1 MKLVRRL
8 ALLLVAVLL
17 LSACGTEVPEITE
30 EVENVGKTDQVQGPA
45 YDKGSLSD
53 DETATLLLTALQAG
67 RLDCML
73 DLCAVEEFAATGYP
87 TIEKLMIGF
96 SDAPVIEYAPSQTA
110 FSRGY
115 DALRLRYLYS
125 SDLMRALYP
134 IVVQNAE
141 EDLSQAQLDRTAL
154 VAQFAALQA
163 VLEDFDFSGIQVESL
178 VKTGDPESAV
188 SAGWLDASFLDTA
201 ALLAELAA
209 ADMGSCRGSWSV
221 YYAILSYGGNYYGLV
236 LPLCAYE
243 EGWRLQRPGRES
255 WSMLQELGSDRAG
268 ALESLSAYSPLHYAS
283 SIYSIPPEIAA
294 GGYTG
299 DEEVLDH
306 LLEAL
311 GAQDLEAMAA
321 LMGWRQVF
329 AQLDYS
335 QEASYTRDGLFSATS
350 AEGWVLVSGTAVPTD
365 APGFS
370 ALSAAMFEGDNS
382 SAAGHL
388 YRTFHSL
395 VAAQL
400 TQEAPDQA
408 QYIQDYCGALGGSV
422 GALGGGQSEE
432 ELAAY
437 RDGFPLWIGE
447 EYDWAM
453 DQFLNLLESPFALC
467 SLGTSQ
473 IPAQGGTQCR
483 DYVLIFSD
491 GEEYL
496 YLQFSL
502 ASYGE
507 ESVLSRFVSGGILSQ
522 SLQGMTDEEV
532 MAWLRAEYGENV
544 QRLPA

>member
-201 ALLAELAA
+201 ALLAELAS

-255 WSMLQELGSDRAG
+255 GGRTLLQRWNRTPLRP
-268 ALESLSAYSPLHYAS
+268 SPS
-283 SIYSIPPEIAA
+283 CKRS
-294 GGYTG
+294 
-299 DEEVLDH
+299 
-306 LLEAL
+306 
-311 GAQDLEAMAA
+311 
-321 LMGWRQVF
+321 
-329 AQLDYS
+329 
-335 QEASYTRDGLFSATS
+335 
-350 AEGWVLVSGTAVPTD
+350 
-365 APGFS
+365 
-370 ALSAAMFEGDNS
+370 
-382 SAAGHL
+382 
-388 YRTFHSL
+388 
-395 VAAQL
+395 
-400 TQEAPDQA
+400 
-408 QYIQDYCGALGGSV
+408 
-422 GALGGGQSEE
+422 
-432 ELAAY
+432 
-437 RDGFPLWIGE
+437 
-447 EYDWAM
+447 
-453 DQFLNLLESPFALC
+453 
-467 SLGTSQ
+467 
-473 IPAQGGTQCR
+473 
-483 DYVLIFSD
+483 
-491 GEEYL
+491 
-496 YLQFSL
+496 
-502 ASYGE
+502 
-507 ESVLSRFVSGGILSQ
+507 
-522 SLQGMTDEEV
+522 
-532 MAWLRAEYGENV
+532 
-544 QRLPA
+544 